1 MFDFGDELT
10 LQSYRIPWLIWIQIL
25 VLLLIV
31 FLFYCFSFSVT
42 SPADDASLLSSSA
55 PASADSASSSYSRDS
70 DDIKKIAKHGGGDA
84 STNIAD
90 YVRHC
95 QVTRSQSIKGELAM
109 TTTTTTGRRIVR
121 EDTIEGDAI
130 SNYHPCNYIRL
141 AKLVFLKCFGLD
153 CEFERSSNSE
163 KKKRR

>member
-31 FLFYCFSFSVT
+31 FLFYCFSFSIT
-42 SPADDASLLSSSA
+42 SPDDEASILSSSVA
-55 PASADSASSSYSRDS
+55 ASADSASSSYSRDS
-70 DDIKKIAKHGGGDA
+70 DDTKKIAKHGGGDD
-84 STNIAD
+84 SKTVAD

-109 TTTTTTGRRIVR
+109 TTTTTGRRIVS
-121 EDTIEGDAI
+121 EDTVEGDAVT
-130 SNYHPCNYIRL
+130 NYHPCNYIRL

-153 CEFERSSNSE
+153 CEFERSSSSE